1 MNYEILT
8 RTKYMNAMTA
18 RLQPKN
24 QKYYVLDSEVTGL
37 RIYVQ
42 LTGENFFIFNVTL
55 KSLNIPR
62 RQK

>member
-1 MNYEILT
+1 
-8 RTKYMNAMTA
+8 MTA

-24 QKYYVLDSEVTGL
+24 QKYYVLDSEVIGL

>member
-8 RTKYMNAMTA
+8 WTKYTNAMTA

-24 QKYYVLDSEVTGL
+24 QKYYVLDSEVIGL

>member
-1 MNYEILT
+1 
-8 RTKYMNAMTA
+8 MNAMTA